1 MTFSPISYVES
12 LRIGSVDFVSPN
24 EIKVLLD
31 VEAPN
36 NVALNAGVPRPFPRV
51 NEYALI
57 PTESGLLVAQI
68 EWITIE
74 RSQYPKRRG
83 VQDFGLLD
91 LPYPLRKMSLN
102 PLGLLKEKREGGE
115 TSYSFSRGVE
125 RFPSVGD
132 PVLTP
137 TSEQLRAIVESGE
150 KRNVTLGV
158 SPLADGASVKVDPD
172 RLFGRHLAILGSTGS
187 GKSCSVAGA
196 IRWSIEAAQAEI
208 AKPEET
214 KEQAERQKQEETNKQ
229 KAAKEKEETKKPVNA
244 RFIVL
249 DPNGEYTST
258 FSGLPGVRVYGAEDD
273 KSQKIEQLRVPIWLW
288 NGDEWAAFAQASEKT
303 QRPTLIQALRSVR
316 DGSFDKFNLTSWGTR
331 CFLRTVITT
340 IRQEIR
346 AGSPWGKFPA
356 PKNFYEKLKK
366 WKEDFEPND
375 AYTSEEN
382 EAINALQNQVDELIR
397 PRNVTYASYDFS
409 RREVLCLLALVEKA
423 YRAFGGAEQDL
434 FPLDADAPVPF
445 TGGDLLRSLEANAE
459 LMGTS
464 QYVETMLLR
473 IRTLLSD
480 AKLKAV
486 IACEDAGSDN
496 DNAADKNATKNA
508 LADWLNAYVCPSG
521 AASPSI
527 TVIDLSLLPAELTH
541 IIAAVVARL
550 TLEALQR
557 YRKLNN
563 GQTLPT
569 TLVMEEAHSFIK
581 RYNDDGENVSA
592 SKAYAQVF
600 EKIAREGRKF
610 GLGLVLS
617 SQRPSELSPTVLS
630 QCNTFLLHRL
640 TSDRDQE
647 LVAKLVPDSLRGLLR
662 DLPSLPSQH
671 AILLGWA
678 AETPTLV
685 RMNDLAA
692 DQRPKSDDPNYWAVW
707 TGAERN
713 VDWEAVAKDWQGIAD
728 EETPSE

>member
-137 TSEQLRAIVESGE
+137 TPDQLRAIVESGE
-150 KRNVTLGV
+150 NRNVKLGV

-196 IRWSIEAAQAEI
+196 IRWSIEAAQGEV
-208 AKPEET
+208 
-214 KEQAERQKQEETNKQ
+214 KEQKTA
-229 KAAKEKEETKKPVNA
+229 NA

-273 KSQKIEQLRVPIWLW
+273 KSRGIKQLRVPIWLW

-316 DGSFDKFNLTSWGTR
+316 DSRSPGSRLQSNGMRCYLRNL
-331 CFLRTVITT
+331 LRFIYLEESSATPYEG
-340 IRQEIR
+340 R
-346 AGSPWGKFPA
+346 GKTKGF
-356 PKNFYEKLKK
+356 KEKIVAWQKGIEV
-366 WKEDFEPND
+366 KEDF
-375 AYTSEEN
+375 TSEEK
-382 EAINALQNQVDELIR
+382 EAIRTLSCEITRFLDSYSGGSPEWPIYSKPNVDSLIQAFENACFTFAGSLE
-397 PRNVTYASYDFS
+397 
-409 RREVLCLLALVEKA
+409 
-423 YRAFGGAEQDL
+423 DL
-434 FPLDADAPVPF
+434 SPLDADAPVPF
-445 TGGDLLRSLEANAE
+445 TGGDLLRSLEANAA

-464 QYVETMLLR
+464 QYVETMLSR

-496 DNAADKNATKNA
+496 DNAADKNAPKNA

-521 AASPSI
+521 NASPSI

-557 YRKLNN
+557 YRKLSN

-592 SKAYAQVF
+592 SKACAQVF

-617 SQRPSELSPTVLS
+617 SQRPSELSSTVLS

-685 RMNDLAA
+685 RMNDLDAN
-692 DQRPKSDDPNYWAVW
+692 QRPKSDDPNYWAVW
-707 TGAERN
+707 RGAVERN
-713 VDWEAVAKDWQGIAD
+713 VDWKTVAEDWQGVAD
-728 EETPSE
+728 EPEPPSK

>member
-1 MTFSPISYVES
+1 
-12 LRIGSVDFVSPN
+12 
-24 EIKVLLD
+24 
-31 VEAPN
+31 
-36 NVALNAGVPRPFPRV
+36 
-51 NEYALI
+51 
-57 PTESGLLVAQI
+57 
-68 EWITIE
+68 
-74 RSQYPKRRG
+74 
-83 VQDFGLLD
+83 
-91 LPYPLRKMSLN
+91 MSLN
-102 PLGLLKEKREGGE
+102 PLGLLKEKREGGK

-137 TSEQLRAIVESGE
+137 TPDQLRAIVESGE
-150 KRNVTLGV
+150 NRNVALGV

-214 KEQAERQKQEETNKQ
+214 KEQGKTKEQAERQKQEKTNTQ
-229 KAAKEKEETKKPVNA
+229 KPANA

-249 DPNGEYTST
+249 DPNGEYTSM
-258 FSGLPGVRVYGAEDD
+258 FSGLPGVRVYGAEEDE
-273 KSQKIEQLRVPIWLW
+273 SRGINQLRVPIWLW

-316 DGSFDKFNLTSWGTR
+316 DSRQTVEKLPRND
-331 CFLRTVITT
+331 LRRILNN
-340 IRQEIR
+340 IR
-346 AGSPWGKFPA
+346 AFIQEQAAEFLWKDNGKS
-356 PKNFYEKLKK
+356 KNFYTGLQASLKDIELADATDIYILKSEAKKAIQDFFNTSVGDANWPKYPQISVENLLGEFNDICSKL
-366 WKEDFEPND
+366 E
-375 AYTSEEN
+375 
-382 EAINALQNQVDELIR
+382 
-397 PRNVTYASYDFS
+397 
-409 RREVLCLLALVEKA
+409 LVEPA
-423 YRAFGGAEQDL
+423 NQENRLVSFNIEA
-434 FPLDADAPVPF
+434 
-445 TGGDLLRSLEANAE
+445 LLTQIRETAIKL
-459 LMGTS
+459 GTS
-464 QYVETMLLR
+464 QYIETMLLR

-480 AKLKAV
+480 AKLKSV
-486 IACEDAGSDN
+486 IAYEDNISDN
-496 DNAADKNATKNA
+496 DNAADKNAPPRT
-508 LADWLNAYVCPSG
+508 LDDWLNAYVCPSG

-557 YRKLNN
+557 YRKLSN

-592 SKAYAQVF
+592 SKACAQVF

-692 DQRPKSDDPNYWAVW
+692 DQRPKSDDPNYWDVWRGAV
-707 TGAERN
+707 ERN
-713 VDWEAVAKDWQGIAD
+713 VDWETVAQDWQGAAD
-728 EETPSE
+728 EPETPPQ

>member
-137 TSEQLRAIVESGE
+137 TPDQLRAIVESGE
-150 KRNVTLGV
+150 NRNVKLGV

-214 KEQAERQKQEETNKQ
+214 EEQGKTKEQAERQKQEKTNTQ
-229 KAAKEKEETKKPVNA
+229 KPANA

-273 KSQKIEQLRVPIWLW
+273 KSRGIKQLRVPIWLW

-316 DGSFDKFNLTSWGTR
+316 DSRQTVEKLPRND
-331 CFLRTVITT
+331 LRRILNN
-340 IRQEIR
+340 IR
-346 AGSPWGKFPA
+346 AFIQEQAETETVWSESGKS
-356 PKNFYEKLKK
+356 KNFHMSLQSGLKDIGLADATDMYILKSKAEDIIQKFFKTRDGDLNWPRYSQISVENLLGEFNDICSKL
-366 WKEDFEPND
+366 E
-375 AYTSEEN
+375 
-382 EAINALQNQVDELIR
+382 
-397 PRNVTYASYDFS
+397 
-409 RREVLCLLALVEKA
+409 LVEPA
-423 YRAFGGAEQDL
+423 NQENRLVSFNIEA
-434 FPLDADAPVPF
+434 
-445 TGGDLLRSLEANAE
+445 LLTQIRETAIKL
-459 LMGTS
+459 GTS
-464 QYVETMLLR
+464 QYIEPMLLR

-480 AKLKAV
+480 AKFKAV

-496 DNAADKNATKNA
+496 DNAADKNAPKNA

-521 AASPSI
+521 DASPSI

-557 YRKLNN
+557 YRKLSD

-592 SKAYAQVF
+592 SKACAQVF

-678 AETPTLV
+678 AETPTLM

-692 DQRPKSDDPNYWAVW
+692 DQRPKSDDPNYWDVWRGAV
-707 TGAERN
+707 ERN
-713 VDWEAVAKDWQGIAD
+713 VDWKTVAQDWQGVAD
-728 EETPSE
+728 EPETPPQ

>member
-137 TSEQLRAIVESGE
+137 TPNQLRAIVESGE

-158 SPLADGASVKVDPD
+158 SPLADGASVSVDPD

-196 IRWSIEAAQAEI
+196 IRWSIEAAETKIKEKAENEEQ
-208 AKPEET
+208 EET
-214 KEQAERQKQEETNKQ
+214 KEQ
-229 KAAKEKEETKKPVNA
+229 KPANA

-258 FSGLPGVRVYGAEDD
+258 FSGLPGVRVYGAEED
-273 KSQKIEQLRVPIWLW
+273 KSRGIEQLRVPIWLW

-316 DGSFDKFNLTSWGTR
+316 DSRQTVRDAESSYDD
-331 CFLRTVITT
+331 LRYCLECMLPFIREEVASKVLCRDGKRGRTFKASLDACLSDLKTIT
-340 IRQEIR
+340 
-346 AGSPWGKFPA
+346 
-356 PKNFYEKLKK
+356 N
-366 WKEDFEPND
+366 N
-375 AYTSEEN
+375 AY
-382 EAINALQNQVDELIR
+382 AAELIAAIEEVNR
-397 PRNVTYASYDFS
+397 KVSGEWPQYPPLVPKELLKVFEKVNIELTPPKTPYNSLDFFHVEEIFNAI
-409 RREVLCLLALVEKA
+409 RETAIKL
-423 YRAFGGAEQDL
+423 
-434 FPLDADAPVPF
+434 
-445 TGGDLLRSLEANAE
+445 
-459 LMGTS
+459 GTS

-486 IACEDAGSDN
+486 IASEGAISDN
-496 DNAADKNATKNA
+496 DNAADKDATMGT
-508 LADWLNAYVCPSG
+508 LVDWLNSYVCPSAS
-521 AASPSI
+521 AAPSI
-527 TVIDLSLLPAELTH
+527 TVIDLSLLPAETTH

-557 YRKLNN
+557 YRKENN
-563 GQTLPT
+563 GAVLPT

-592 SKAYAQVF
+592 SKACAQVF

-662 DLPSLPSQH
+662 ELPTLPSQH

-685 RMNDLAA
+685 RMNDL
-692 DQRPKSDDPNYWAVW
+692 DEKQRPKSDDPNYWAVW
-707 TGAERN
+707 TG
-713 VDWEAVAKDWQGIAD
+713 VDKRAVNWEKVANNWQGVAD
-728 EETPSE
+728 EPKTSSQ

>member
-57 PTESGLLVAQI
+57 PTESGRLVAQI

-102 PLGLLKEKREGGE
+102 PLGLLKEKREGDK
-115 TSYSFSRGVE
+115 TSYLFSRGVE

-132 PVLTP
+132 PVLMPTP
-137 TSEQLRAIVESGE
+137 DQLRAIVESGE
-150 KRNVTLGV
+150 NRNVALGV

-229 KAAKEKEETKKPVNA
+229 NAAKEKEETKKPANA

-258 FSGLPGVRVYGAEDD
+258 FSGLPGVRVYGAEED
-273 KSQKIEQLRVPIWLW
+273 KSRGINQLRVPIWLW

-316 DGSFDKFNLTSWGTR
+316 DSRQTVEKLPRND
-331 CFLRTVITT
+331 LRRILNN
-340 IRQEIR
+340 IR
-346 AGSPWGKFPA
+346 AFIQEQAAEFLWKDNGKS
-356 PKNFYEKLKK
+356 KNFYTGLQASLK
-366 WKEDFEPND
+366 D
-375 AYTSEEN
+375 
-382 EAINALQNQVDELIR
+382 IEL
-397 PRNVTYASYDFS
+397 
-409 RREVLCLLALVEKA
+409 
-423 YRAFGGAEQDL
+423 
-434 FPLDADAPVPF
+434 ADATDIYLLKSKAKKAIQDFFKTSV
-445 TGGDLLRSLEANAE
+445 GDANWPKYPQISVENLLGKFNDICSKLELGEPANPEKRLASLDIEALLTQIRETAIK
-459 LMGTS
+459 LGTS
-464 QYVETMLLR
+464 QYIETMLLR

-480 AKLKAV
+480 AKLKNV
-486 IACEDAGSDN
+486 IAYEDNISDN
-496 DNAADKNATKNA
+496 DNAADKIAPPRT
-508 LADWLNAYVCPSG
+508 LAEWLSAYVCPSG
-521 AASPSI
+521 DASPSI

-557 YRKLNN
+557 YRKLSD

-592 SKAYAQVF
+592 SKACAQVF

-685 RMNDLAA
+685 RMNDLDAN
-692 DQRPKSDDPNYWAVW
+692 QRPKSDDPNYWDVWRGAV
-707 TGAERN
+707 ERN
-713 VDWEAVAKDWQGIAD
+713 VDWKTVAQDWQGVAD
-728 EETPSE
+728 EPETPSK

>member
-83 VQDFGLLD
+83 VQDFGILD

-102 PLGLLKEKREGGE
+102 PLGLLKEKREGDK
-115 TSYSFSRGVE
+115 TSYLFSRGVE

-137 TSEQLRAIVESGE
+137 TPDQLRAIVESGE
-150 KRNVTLGV
+150 NRNVALGV

-196 IRWSIEAAQAEI
+196 IRWSIEAAQGEI

-214 KEQAERQKQEETNKQ
+214 KEQGKTKEQAERQKQEKTNTQ
-229 KAAKEKEETKKPVNA
+229 KPANA

-258 FSGLPGVRVYGAEDD
+258 FSGLPGVRVYGAEED
-273 KSQKIEQLRVPIWLW
+273 KSRGINQLRVPIWLW

-316 DGSFDKFNLTSWGTR
+316 DSQ
-331 CFLRTVITT
+331 T
-340 IRQEIR
+340 IRAHESPYDDLRYCLDCMLPFIR
-346 AGSPWGKFPA
+346 DEVASKTLFCDGKRGR
-356 PKNFYEKLKK
+356 NFQTSLDACLSDLKK
-366 WKEDFEPND
+366 FTNNK
-375 AYTSEEN
+375 YS
-382 EAINALQNQVDELIR
+382 DELIDTIKR
-397 PRNVTYASYDFS
+397 FKKESVNGSEWPHYPPLSQQVLLNVLEKVNNELTSNESPSNVSNSLDFFQ
-409 RREVLCLLALVEKA
+409 VEK
-423 YRAFGGAEQDL
+423 L
-434 FPLDADAPVPF
+434 FSSIRETAIKL
-445 TGGDLLRSLEANAE
+445 
-459 LMGTS
+459 GTS
-464 QYVETMLLR
+464 QYVEPMLLR
-473 IRTLLSD
+473 IHTLLSD
-480 AKLKAV
+480 AKLKNV
-486 IACEDAGSDN
+486 IASDG
-496 DNAADKNATKNA
+496 ADSMK
-508 LADWLNAYVCPSG
+508 LHDWLNAYVCPSG

-557 YRKLNN
+557 YRKLHN

-592 SKAYAQVF
+592 SKACAQVF

-713 VDWEAVAKDWQGIAD
+713 VDWKTVAQDWQGVAD
-728 EETPSE
+728 EPEPPSK

>member
-36 NVALNAGVPRPFPRV
+36 NVALNAGIPRPFPRV

-102 PLGLLKEKREGGE
+102 PLGLLKEKREGGK

-137 TSEQLRAIVESGE
+137 TPDQLRAIVESGE
-150 KRNVTLGV
+150 NRNVKLGV

-229 KAAKEKEETKKPVNA
+229 KAAKEKEEMKQPANA

-258 FSGLPGVRVYGAEDD
+258 FSGLPGVRVYGAEEDE
-273 KSQKIEQLRVPIWLW
+273 SRGINQLRVPIWLW

-316 DGSFDKFNLTSWGTR
+316 DSRQTVEKLPRND
-331 CFLRTVITT
+331 LRRILNN
-340 IRQEIR
+340 IR
-346 AGSPWGKFPA
+346 AFIQEQAEAEFLWKDSGKS
-356 PKNFYEKLKK
+356 KNFYTSLQASLK
-366 WKEDFEPND
+366 D
-375 AYTSEEN
+375 
-382 EAINALQNQVDELIR
+382 IEL
-397 PRNVTYASYDFS
+397 
-409 RREVLCLLALVEKA
+409 
-423 YRAFGGAEQDL
+423 
-434 FPLDADAPVPF
+434 ADATDIYLLKSKAKKAIQDFFKTSV
-445 TGGDLLRSLEANAE
+445 GDANWPKYPQISVENLLGKFNDICSKLELGEPANPEKRLASLDIEALLTQIRETAIK
-459 LMGTS
+459 LGTS
-464 QYVETMLLR
+464 QYIETMLLR

-480 AKLKAV
+480 AKLKNV
-486 IACEDAGSDN
+486 IAYEDNISDN
-496 DNAADKNATKNA
+496 DNAADKIAPPRT
-508 LADWLNAYVCPSG
+508 LADWLSAYVCPSG

-557 YRKLNN
+557 YRKL
-563 GQTLPT
+563 
-569 TLVMEEAHSFIK
+569 
-581 RYNDDGENVSA
+581 
-592 SKAYAQVF
+592 
-600 EKIAREGRKF
+600 
-610 GLGLVLS
+610 
-617 SQRPSELSPTVLS
+617 
-630 QCNTFLLHRL
+630 
-640 TSDRDQE
+640 
-647 LVAKLVPDSLRGLLR
+647 
-662 DLPSLPSQH
+662 
-671 AILLGWA
+671 
-678 AETPTLV
+678 
-685 RMNDLAA
+685 
-692 DQRPKSDDPNYWAVW
+692 
-707 TGAERN
+707 
-713 VDWEAVAKDWQGIAD
+713 
-728 EETPSE
+728 

>member
-24 EIKVLLD
+24 EIKVLID

-57 PTESGLLVAQI
+57 PTETGALVAQI
-68 EWITIE
+68 EWIAIE

-91 LPYPLRKMSLN
+91 LPYSLRKKSLN
-102 PLGLLKEKREGGE
+102 PLGLLKEKREGDNI
-115 TSYSFSRGVE
+115 SYSFSRGVE

-132 PVLTP
+132 PVLMPTP
-137 TSEQLRAIVESGE
+137 DQLRAIVESGE
-150 KRNVTLGV
+150 NRNVALGV
-158 SPLADGASVKVDPD
+158 SPPADGASVKVDPD
-172 RLFGRHLAILGSTGS
+172 RLFGRRLAILGSTGS

-196 IRWSIEAAQAEI
+196 IRWSIEAAQGEV
-208 AKPEET
+208 
-214 KEQAERQKQEETNKQ
+214 KEPKTA
-229 KAAKEKEETKKPVNA
+229 NA

-258 FSGLPGVRVYGAEDD
+258 FSGLPGVRVYGAEED
-273 KSQKIEQLRVPIWLW
+273 KSRGINQLRVPIWLW

-316 DGSFDKFNLTSWGTR
+316 DSRQTVRDAESSYDD
-331 CFLRTVITT
+331 LRYCLECMLPFIREEVASKVLCRDGKRGRTFKASLDACLSDLKTIT
-340 IRQEIR
+340 
-346 AGSPWGKFPA
+346 
-356 PKNFYEKLKK
+356 N
-366 WKEDFEPND
+366 N
-375 AYTSEEN
+375 AY
-382 EAINALQNQVDELIR
+382 AAELIAAIEEVNR
-397 PRNVTYASYDFS
+397 KVSGEWPQYPPLVPKELLKVFEKVNIELTPQKTPYNSLDFFHVEEIFNAI
-409 RREVLCLLALVEKA
+409 RETAIKL
-423 YRAFGGAEQDL
+423 
-434 FPLDADAPVPF
+434 
-445 TGGDLLRSLEANAE
+445 
-459 LMGTS
+459 GTA

-486 IACEDAGSDN
+486 IASESAISDN

-527 TVIDLSLLPAELTH
+527 TAIDLSLLPAELTH

-592 SKAYAQVF
+592 SKACAQVF

-685 RMNDLAA
+685 RMNDLAK
-692 DQRPKSDDPNYWAVW
+692 DQRPKSDDPNYWDVW
-707 TGAERN
+707 TGADER
-713 VDWEAVAKDWQGIAD
+713 AVNWQDVARNWQSVAD
-728 EETPSE
+728 EPEPSPQ

>member
-137 TSEQLRAIVESGE
+137 TPDQLRAIVESGE
-150 KRNVTLGV
+150 NRNVKLGV

-214 KEQAERQKQEETNKQ
+214 EEQGKTKEQAERQKQEKTNTQ
-229 KAAKEKEETKKPVNA
+229 KPANA

-273 KSQKIEQLRVPIWLW
+273 KSRGIKQLRVPIWLW

-316 DGSFDKFNLTSWGTR
+316 DSRQTVEKLPRND
-331 CFLRTVITT
+331 LRRILNN
-340 IRQEIR
+340 IR
-346 AGSPWGKFPA
+346 AFIQEQAETETVWSESGKS
-356 PKNFYEKLKK
+356 KNFHMSLQSGLKDIGLADATDMYILKSKAEDIIQKFFKTRDGDLNWPRYSQISVENLLGEFNDICSKL
-366 WKEDFEPND
+366 E
-375 AYTSEEN
+375 
-382 EAINALQNQVDELIR
+382 
-397 PRNVTYASYDFS
+397 
-409 RREVLCLLALVEKA
+409 LVEPA
-423 YRAFGGAEQDL
+423 NQENRLVSFNIEA
-434 FPLDADAPVPF
+434 
-445 TGGDLLRSLEANAE
+445 LLTQIRETAIKL
-459 LMGTS
+459 GTS
-464 QYVETMLLR
+464 QYIEPMLLR

-480 AKLKAV
+480 AKFKAV

-557 YRKLNN
+557 YRKLHN

-592 SKAYAQVF
+592 SKACAQVF

-692 DQRPKSDDPNYWAVW
+692 DQRPKSDDPNY
-707 TGAERN
+707 
-713 VDWEAVAKDWQGIAD
+713 
-728 EETPSE
+728 